1 MRVPQELQ
9 EITGLGFKKAYF
21 QKINEIIE
29 YLRSIVLTADNR
41 HIALDQ
47 TASGITIRGIDSD
60 SSSNAETA
68 ESEAETYSGPFT
80 VTYDP
85 AKKTASVT
93 GGWAIAN
100 GTWLTVEKAQNLKL
114 KDRGY
119 VCVSATLKEKTWT
132 TKIEVA
138 EPSASKYPVAY
149 AELKKVYLEG
159 DAEAPEGVEV
169 KTEGTGENA
178 KRYYETFKII
188 QYHVAVA
195 MFMVVKYCPGVPQ

>member
-21 QKINEIIE
+21 LKINEIIE

-47 TASGITIRGIDSD
+47 TASGITIRGIASD
-60 SSSNAETA
+60 ASSNTETSEA
-68 ESEAETYSGPFT
+68 EAETYSGPFT
-80 VTYDP
+80 VTYDL
-85 AKKTASVT
+85 KKKSASVK

-100 GTWLTVEKAQNLKL
+100 GTWFTVSDAENLKL
-114 KDRGY
+114 KDQSF

-138 EPSASKYPVAY
+138 EPSATKYPVAY

-159 DAEAPEGVEV
+159 DEAPEGAEV
-169 KTEGTGENA
+169 KTEGD
-178 KRYYETFKII
+178 KKYYETYKII